1 MKIIVDGFG
10 GDNAPLSVLQGCEL
24 AVKEYADV
32 DIIVTGDEKQLRKTA
47 QEHQISLSGSKSQ
60 MRTA

>member
-32 DIIVTGDEKQLRKTA
+32 DIIVTGDENSFGKLHRSTRFPW
-47 QEHQISLSGSKSQ
+47 SGSKSQ